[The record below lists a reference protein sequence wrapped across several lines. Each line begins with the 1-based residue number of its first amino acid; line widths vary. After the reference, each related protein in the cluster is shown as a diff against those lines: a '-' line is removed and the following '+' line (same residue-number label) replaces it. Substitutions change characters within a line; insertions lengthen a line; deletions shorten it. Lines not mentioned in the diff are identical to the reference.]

1 MKIPYPIKNNLFTIS
16 IIIITALVL
25 AFIFYLSR
33 STNFVNPGNVSI
45 LSYIFKISFLV
56 ASVSITLVEL
66 YKKHNQNEALFS
78 LKNLL
83 IVSLI
88 GSLVLTIFYRRV
100 GIYGS
105 GVFVGCTLLYFIIK
119 RKLFSLNKVYFFIFG
134 FAFFRFMG
142 TIGSNKGFYFPDYT
156 LSFYVIPLSYC
167 FFNFS
172 KETFITIM
180 KVLFRIIFVYITI
193 SLCYWFFNI
202 SYIKIP
208 IYEWIT
214 SKIGVGI
221 TPAFD
226 YIGKWS
232 GYSHPSYISLVL
244 FSTLII
250 GFYLLYKSVI
260 TKFEL
265 IIFIASNISLE
276 LILESRIGLVGVLF
290 IVTVS
295 ILYYAK
301 LKTQIFTRILL
312 FIFILGVAG
321 TFLGYN
327 KLDSFVTDVNRKT
340 DYTLAINYIKD
351 NLWWGAGTMGQEKA
365 LIFQEQKMLDVL
377 PSAHN
382 KKTYVHNT
390 FLGEM
395 VQYGLWGLLVMAILL
410 GALAVSAYKSRNYLY
425 QVFLMVFILF
435 MLIEEPLYVQE
446 GITYFMV
453 YLTFFIGVAD
463 TSKTRKSI
471 HLNLK
476 KEKQ

>member
-1 MKIPYPIKNNLFTIS
+1 M
-16 IIIITALVL
+16 
-25 AFIFYLSR
+25 
-33 STNFVNPGNVSI
+33 
-45 LSYIFKISFLV
+45 
-56 ASVSITLVEL
+56 
-66 YKKHNQNEALFS
+66 
-78 LKNLL
+78 
-83 IVSLI
+83 
-88 GSLVLTIFYRRV
+88 
-100 GIYGS
+100 
-105 GVFVGCTLLYFIIK
+105 
-119 RKLFSLNKVYFFIFG
+119 NKVYFFIFG

-156 LSFYVIPLSYC
+156 LSFYVIPIAYC
-167 FFNFS
+167 LFNFS
-172 KETFITIM
+172 KEAFITIM
-180 KVLFRIIFVYITI
+180 KATFRIIFIYIII

-208 IYEWIT
+208 VHEWIT
-214 SKIGVGI
+214 SKIAVGA
-221 TPAFD
+221 TPAYD
-226 YIGKWS
+226 YIGTWS

-244 FSTLII
+244 FSNLII

-260 TKFEL
+260 PKFEL
-265 IIFIASNISLE
+265 ITFIVCTISLE

-290 IVTVS
+290 IIIVS

-301 LKTQIFTRILL
+301 LKTQIFRRILF
-312 FIFILGVAG
+312 FIFLLGVIG
-321 TFLGYN
+321 MFFGYS

-382 KKTYVHNT
+382 KKTYVHNM

-395 VQYGLWGLLVMAILL
+395 VQYGVWGLLVTTILL

-435 MLIEEPLYVQE
+435 LLIEEPLYVQE

-453 YLTFFIGVAD
+453 YLTFFIAVGD

-471 HLNLK
+471 HLN
-476 KEKQ
+476 